1 MHSLHVDA
9 LERASGG
16 DVMCVCV
23 CVCKRISRN
32 SHYCG
37 NVHVRRLLAST
48 ADALESLP
56 GYVSVVCNHVVT
68 MLLFL
73 FLRGRRAREP
83 GEVHAV
89 LSVSHAVCVCV
100 CVCVYVCMYVCIYR
114 HTHAYIYIYIYQY
127 IYVYIYNV
135 YAI

>member
-16 DVMCVCV
+16 DAMCVLAR
-23 CVCKRISRN
+23 K

-56 GYVSVVCNHVVT
+56 GYVSVVCKHVVT

-73 FLRGRRAREP
+73 RGRRA
-83 GEVHAV
+83 
-89 LSVSHAVCVCV
+89 
-100 CVCVYVCMYVCIYR
+100 
-114 HTHAYIYIYIYQY
+114 
-127 IYVYIYNV
+127 
-135 YAI
+135 